1 MGGRMLEPDESADTY
16 GRQRD
21 AMLAALYNDLRAAAA
36 RLLRREAPYI
46 TLQPTE
52 LVNEASL
59 KMLKLDSMTWV
70 DRQHFYAT
78 AARLLRQAMM
88 DAIRKRNRSKRQ
100 KLSPTILDLVRPS
113 VDIDVEALDAALF
126 KLEAAEPNLARL
138 VEMRYF
144 VGLNIDEIAALCDV
158 APITIKRQWRTARA
172 WLASELMD

>member
-1 MGGRMLEPDESADTY
+1 
-16 GRQRD
+16 
-21 AMLAALYNDLRAAAA
+21 MLAALYNDLRTAAA

-46 TLQPTE
+46 TMQPTE

-59 KMLKLDSMTWV
+59 KMLKLDTMTWV

-88 DAIRKRNRSKRQ
+88 DAIRRRNRGKRQ
-100 KLSPTILDLVRPS
+100 VTPTILDLMRPS
-113 VDIDVEALDAALF
+113 VDFDADALDAALF
-126 KLEAAEPNLARL
+126 KLEAAEPDLARL

-144 VGLNIDEIAALCDV
+144 IGLNIEEIAALREV
-158 APITIKRQWRTARA
+158 APITVKRQWQTARA

>member
-1 MGGRMLEPDESADTY
+1 MPEQDGIAEPHSL
-16 GRQRD
+16 QRD

-36 RLLRREAPYI
+36 RLLRREARYI
-46 TLQPTE
+46 TMQPTE

-59 KMLKLDSMTWV
+59 KMLKLDTMVWV

-88 DAIRKRNRSKRQ
+88 DAIRRRNRSKRQ
-100 KLSPTILDLVRPS
+100 ISPTILDLVRPS
-113 VDIDVEALDAALF
+113 LDTDAEALDAALF
-126 KLEAAEPNLARL
+126 KLEAAEPGLARL

-144 VGLNIDEIAALCDV
+144 VGLNIEEIAALCDV
-158 APITIKRQWRTARA
+158 APITVKRQWRTARA